1 MPRDQAPAASTTTSA
16 ATLLPSASTTPSARA
31 AVRSKSRLTAVCSWM
46 MAPAAL
52 GGDRARRPRACGCR
66 PDGPAGSSTAP
77 ASLPARCG
85 SRRRVSA
92 AEIHSSGRPSLLLER
107 EMMLQPRLIVG
118 GQREHQRA
126 LAPQL
131 DVDPGRLLRAPPR
144 RPASAPGSRARAR
157 PGLPRPARP
166 RQQAASMPAAAWL
179 APLTGGAL
187 VEHRHRGA
195 ARGQPPGDA
204 EADHAGADDG
214 DVRLFGNC
222 VRAGAATGGSLRW
235 NDPDR
240 STPRKY
246 YQGFRLS
253 NTPMGAHWR
262 QRVFRYAVKPSRA
275 SSVPPAA
282 LRPAFHV
289 CPWGNE
295 LPPAT
300 TRSGPR

>member
-1 MPRDQAPAASTTTSA
+1 
-16 ATLLPSASTTPSARA
+16 
-31 AVRSKSRLTAVCSWM
+31 
-46 MAPAAL
+46 
-52 GGDRARRPRACGCR
+52 
-66 PDGPAGSSTAP
+66 
-77 ASLPARCG
+77 
-85 SRRRVSA
+85 
-92 AEIHSSGRPSLLLER
+92 
-107 EMMLQPRLIVG
+107 MMLQPRLVVG
-118 GQREHQRA
+118 GEREHQRA
-126 LAPQL
+126 LRPQL
-131 DVDPGRLLRAPPR
+131 DVDAGRLLELRR
-144 RPASAPGSRARAR
+144 EGRPAPLA
-157 PGLPRPARP
+157 
-166 RQQAASMPAAAWL
+166 L
-179 APLTGGAL
+179 APERHQRFLARLGLGASRQHPGGSVAGAATGDAL
-187 VEHRHRGA
+187 VEDRHRGA

-204 EADHAGADDG
+204 QTDHAGTDDG
-214 DVRLFGNC
+214 DARRLGTACGMVRS
-222 VRAGAATGGSLRW
+222 TGGSLRW

-240 STPRKY
+240 SAPRKY